1 MRALITGGA
10 GFVGRVLQEHLR
22 TAGDDVIVSDR
33 SLGGPDI
40 SDRAAVFEHLHHVAP
55 EVVYHLAGQAHV
67 PTAWA
72 DPIGTLRANV
82 EGTQNVLDAART
94 AGVQRVLAVTSAE
107 VYGQVTDADLP
118 IGEHQPL
125 HPTNPYAAS
134 KVAADAVAAAAHL
147 GSGQDVI
154 RLRAF
159 NHIGPGQRADFVAAG
174 LAARIADAEAD
185 GADHIMVGNL
195 QPRRDFTDVRD
206 VVRAY
211 RLVAEHGMAGEVYN
225 VCSGIDR
232 SIGELAERLVELSGM
247 ALELRPD
254 PDLQRPS
261 DNPILRGDNR
271 RLRSAT
277 GWAPEFTL
285 DQSLDDVL
293 RDARSRRNA

>member
-22 TAGDDVIVSDR
+22 AFGDDVVVSDR

-40 SDRAAVFEHLHHVAP
+40 SNRDAVFDHVRDAGA

-67 PTAWA
+67 PTSWV

-82 EGTQNVLDAART
+82 EGTQNVLDAARA

-107 VYGQVTDADLP
+107 VYGLVTDADLP
-118 IGEHQPL
+118 ISEHQPL

-185 GADHIMVGNL
+185 GVDHIMVGNL
-195 QPRRDFTDVRD
+195 RPRRDFTDVRD

-211 RLVAEHGMAGEVYN
+211 RLVAEHGLAGEVYN

-232 SIGELAERLVELSGM
+232 SIGELAERLIELSGRQ
-247 ALELRPD
+247 LELRPD

-277 GWAPEFTL
+277 GWTPELTL

-293 RDARSRRNA
+293 QDARSRRNA